1 MALSEYAPGRKI
13 VINKQSFLVNGIGK
27 TFPED
32 PIHHMISEDLHKL
45 HYDKETGHLEDYAK
59 DWKFYNRCISEN
71 CGVVFQSTDP
81 GFAYG
86 DDVPVR
92 HVSLQVANR
101 M

>member
-1 MALSEYAPGRKI
+1 MS
-13 VINKQSFLVNGIGK
+13 
-27 TFPED
+27 
-32 PIHHMISEDLHKL
+32 SEDLHKL
-45 HYDKETGHLEDYAK
+45 HYDKETGQIEDYAK

-86 DDVPVR
+86 DDVSCKACISAGR
-92 HVSLQVANR
+92 NR